1 MPESNLSASQLLQS
15 LLEPLLEDFEYWF
28 ARSQQLLE
36 NEKISFMTEQEQ
48 SDLLDRVKQA
58 QLEVNTS
65 KMLFNATGKQ
75 VGLDMATLAP
85 WHQLLGECWRVGMRY
100 RQIK

>member
-1 MPESNLSASQLLQS
+1 MPESNLSVSQLLQS

-65 KMLFNATGKQ
+65 RMLFNATGKQ

>member
-48 SDLLDRVKQA
+48 SDLLERVKQA
-58 QLEVNTS
+58 QLEVSTS

>member
-1 MPESNLSASQLLQS
+1 MSESNFSPSQLLQS

>member
-1 MPESNLSASQLLQS
+1 MSESNFSPSQLLQS

-100 RQIK
+100 RQVK

>member
-1 MPESNLSASQLLQS
+1 MSESNLSASQLLQS

>member
-36 NEKISFMTEQEQ
+36 NEKMSFMTEQEQ

>member
-1 MPESNLSASQLLQS
+1 MSESNLSASQLLQS

-28 ARSQQLLE
+28 ARSRQLLE

>member
-1 MPESNLSASQLLQS
+1 MPEYNLSDSQLLQS

>member
-65 KMLFNATGKQ
+65 RMLFNATGKQ

>member
-1 MPESNLSASQLLQS
+1 
-15 LLEPLLEDFEYWF
+15 
-28 ARSQQLLE
+28 
-36 NEKISFMTEQEQ
+36 MTEQEQ

>member
-36 NEKISFMTEQEQ
+36 NEKISFMTEEEQ